1 MNFKNID
8 FKSININKYIDLAVL
23 GMAAVSALVGST
35 NAALL
40 GIIIYLT
47 VLAFSSSDKLA
58 NAMLLPDP
66 VSEASKIGQWLVSF
80 FLSAN
85 GMFSKVICYPL

>member
-35 NAALL
+35 NSALL

-47 VLAFSSSDKLA
+47 GTVLTRD
-58 NAMLLPDP
+58 
-66 VSEASKIGQWLVSF
+66 SKWL
-80 FLSAN
+80 
-85 GMFSKVICYPL
+85 

>member
-8 FKSININKYIDLAVL
+8 FKSIDFDKVTDIAVL
-23 GMAAVSALVGST
+23 GSAAVFALLGDT

-47 VLAFSSSDKLA
+47 GTVITRD
-58 NAMLLPDP
+58 
-66 VSEASKIGQWLVSF
+66 SK
-80 FLSAN
+80 
-85 GMFSKVICYPL
+85 

>member
-23 GMAAVSALVGST
+23 GVAALSALTGST
-35 NAALL
+35 NEALL

-47 VLAFSSSDKLA
+47 NTVITRD
-58 NAMLLPDP
+58 
-66 VSEASKIGQWLVSF
+66 SK
-80 FLSAN
+80 
-85 GMFSKVICYPL
+85 

>member
-8 FKSININKYIDLAVL
+8 FKSININKSTDIAVL
-23 GMAAVSALVGST
+23 GSAAVFALLGDT

-47 VLAFSSSDKLA
+47 GTVIPRD
-58 NAMLLPDP
+58 
-66 VSEASKIGQWLVSF
+66 SK
-80 FLSAN
+80 
-85 GMFSKVICYPL
+85 

>member
-8 FKSININKYIDLAVL
+8 FKSININKYTDLAVL

-40 GIIIYLT
+40 GIIVFLT
-47 VLAFSSSDKLA
+47 SAVLTRD
-58 NAMLLPDP
+58 
-66 VSEASKIGQWLVSF
+66 SK
-80 FLSAN
+80 
-85 GMFSKVICYPL
+85 

>member
-8 FKSININKYIDLAVL
+8 FKSININKVTDIAVL

-40 GIIIYLT
+40 VIIGFLIGT
-47 VLAFSSSDKLA
+47 VLTRG
-58 NAMLLPDP
+58 
-66 VSEASKIGQWLVSF
+66 SK
-80 FLSAN
+80 
-85 GMFSKVICYPL
+85 

>member
-23 GMAAVSALVGST
+23 GMAAVSALTGST

-40 GIIIYLT
+40 GIIVFLT
-47 VLAFSSSDKLA
+47 GAVLTRD
-58 NAMLLPDP
+58 
-66 VSEASKIGQWLVSF
+66 SK
-80 FLSAN
+80 
-85 GMFSKVICYPL
+85 